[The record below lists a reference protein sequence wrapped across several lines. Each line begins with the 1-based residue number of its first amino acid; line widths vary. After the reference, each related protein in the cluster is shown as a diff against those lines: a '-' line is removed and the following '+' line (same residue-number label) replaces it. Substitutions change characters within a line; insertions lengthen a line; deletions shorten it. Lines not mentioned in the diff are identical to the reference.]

1 MTFLVFFIPEII
13 LLTFLSIVIV
23 VDLYLDAS
31 KKFYSYIILQIS
43 LFSTLFFLIFYQ
55 SDLIISS
62 YEIYDTSIFSSLFK
76 IFLVSLL
83 IIIFHFS
90 YSYLM
95 TYKKYKS
102 EYFMIMIFA
111 LLGMMIMVSANHLLI
126 LYLGIELLSLS
137 LYTIIAY
144 NRESVF
150 SAEAAIKYYILG
162 AMSSGFLLFG
172 ISLMYGLTGSLLY
185 DDISNVISQINIPY
199 DSYSTSYIGLIFSLT
214 FILIS
219 IAFKFGAAPF
229 HMWIPDVYQ
238 GSMTPTTLML
248 STLPKVAIFLILLK
262 LTNSIFIELQI
273 YWSDMV
279 LVLAIVS
286 ILIGSVVA
294 IVQTNIKRL
303 LAYSTIA
310 NVGFILLG
318 IYTGPNS
325 GFNAAL
331 FYMITYTLFTTAM
344 FGLLCEIKHGT
355 KSVEDIAD
363 LSGLNY
369 KYPALAATIL
379 VIMLSMIGIPPFLG
393 FYAKFYIIQSL
404 ILTNN
409 VYIAVFAVIMTVIGS
424 FYYLRVIKVIYFDNL
439 DNKINSISNHV
450 VTYIFVLLLFLLG
463 LFPNILSS
471 ITFYSIANL

>member
-1 MTFLVFFIPEII
+1 MTFLIFFTPEII
-13 LLTFLSIVIV
+13 LLSFLSIVIV
-23 VDLYLDAS
+23 TDLYLDTS
-31 KKFYSYIILQIS
+31 RKFYSYIILQVS
-43 LFSTLFFLIFYQ
+43 LLFTLFFLIYYQ
-55 SDLIISS
+55 SELTISA
-62 YEIYDTSIFSSLFK
+62 YEIYDTSIFSTLFK
-76 IFLVSLL
+76 IFLTSLL
-83 IIIFHFS
+83 IIIFYFS
-90 YSYLM
+90 YSYLE

-137 LYTIIAY
+137 LYTVIAY

-185 DDISNVISQINIPY
+185 DDIASVISQLNITP

-238 GSMTPTTLML
+238 GSLTPTTLML

-279 LVLAIVS
+279 LVLAIIS

-331 FYMITYTLFTTAM
+331 FYMMTYTLFTTAM

-355 KSVEDIAD
+355 KSAEDIAD

-439 DNKINSISNHV
+439 DDKINSISNHV
-450 VTYIFVLLLFLLG
+450 VSYIFVLFLLLLG

>member
-1 MTFLVFFIPEII
+1 MTFLIFFTPEII
-13 LLTFLSIVIV
+13 LLSFLSIVIV
-23 VDLYLDAS
+23 TDLYLDTS
-31 KKFYSYIILQIS
+31 RKFYSYIILQVS
-43 LFSTLFFLIFYQ
+43 LLFTLFFLIYYQ
-55 SDLIISS
+55 SELTISA
-62 YEIYDTSIFSSLFK
+62 YEIYDTSIFSTLFK
-76 IFLVSLL
+76 IFLTSLL
-83 IIIFHFS
+83 IIIFYFS
-90 YSYLM
+90 YSYLQ

-137 LYTIIAY
+137 LYTVIAY

-185 DDISNVISQINIPY
+185 DDIATVISQLNITP

-238 GSMTPTTLML
+238 GSLTPTTLML

-279 LVLAIVS
+279 LVLAIIS

-331 FYMITYTLFTTAM
+331 FYMMTYTLFTTAM

-355 KSVEDIAD
+355 KSAEDIAD

-439 DNKINSISNHV
+439 DDKINSISNHV
-450 VTYIFVLLLFLLG
+450 VSYIFVLFLLLLG

>member
-1 MTFLVFFIPEII
+1 MTFLIFFTPEII

-23 VDLYLDAS
+23 TDLYLDTS
-31 KKFYSYIILQIS
+31 RKFYSYIILQVS
-43 LFSTLFFLIFYQ
+43 LFFTLFFLIYYQ
-55 SDLIISS
+55 SELTLSS
-62 YEIYDTSIFSSLFK
+62 YEIYDTSIFSTLFK
-76 IFLVSLL
+76 IFLTSLL
-83 IIIFHFS
+83 IIIFYFS
-90 YSYLM
+90 YSYLE

-185 DDISNVISQINIPY
+185 NDISTIISQINISP
-199 DSYSTSYIGLIFSLT
+199 DNYSTSHIGLIFSLT

>member
-1 MTFLVFFIPEII
+1 MTFLIFFTPEII
-13 LLTFLSIVIV
+13 LLSFLSIVIV
-23 VDLYLDAS
+23 LDLYLDES
-31 KKFYSYIILQIS
+31 KKIYSYIILQSS
-43 LFSTLFFLIFYQ
+43 LFLTLFFLSFYHGE
-55 SDLIISS
+55 LINSS
-62 YEIYDTSIFSSLFK
+62 YEIYDTSIFSTLFK
-76 IFLVSLL
+76 IFLTCLM

-95 TYKKYKS
+95 TFKKYKS

-185 DDISNVISQINIPY
+185 DDIASMIAQMNISSV
-199 DSYSTSYIGLIFSLT
+199 SYSTSYIGLIFSLT

-262 LTNSIFIELQI
+262 LTNSIFIDLEI

-279 LVLAIVS
+279 LVLAIIS

-294 IVQTNIKRL
+294 IVQSNIKRL

-318 IYTGPNS
+318 IYTGPNY

-331 FYMITYTLFTTAM
+331 FYMLTYTLFTTAM
-344 FGLLCEIKHGT
+344 FGLLCEINHGS
-355 KSVEDIAD
+355 KPVEEIRD

-369 KYPALAATIL
+369 KYPATSMIIL
-379 VIMLSMIGIPPFLG
+379 IIMLSMIGIPPFLG

-404 ILTNN
+404 ILTENIN
-409 VYIAVFAVIMTVIGS
+409 IAVFAVIMTVIGS
-424 FYYLRVIKVIYFDNL
+424 FYYLRVIKVIYFDKL
-439 DNKINSISNHV
+439 DNEINSTSSHV
-450 VTYIFVLLLFLLG
+450 ITYIFVALLFLLG

-471 ITFYSIANL
+471 VTFYSITNL

>member
-1 MTFLVFFIPEII
+1 MTFLIFFSPEII

-23 VDLYLDAS
+23 LDLYLDAS
-31 KKFYSYIILQIS
+31 KRFYSYVILQSS
-43 LFSTLFFLIFYQ
+43 LLLTLFFLIFFQ
-55 SDLIISS
+55 SELITSS
-62 YEIYDTSIFSSLFK
+62 YEIYDTSIFPTLFK
-76 IFLVSLL
+76 IFLTSLL
-83 IIIFHFS
+83 IIILHFS
-90 YSYLM
+90 FSYLT

-102 EYFMIMIFA
+102 EYFMIMIFS

-185 DDISNVISQINIPY
+185 DDIAVVISQIDITP
-199 DSYSTSYIGLIFSLT
+199 DSYSTSYLGLIFSLT

-248 STLPKVAIFLILLK
+248 STLPKIAIFVILLK
-262 LTNSIFIELQI
+262 LTNSIFIELQL

-279 LVLAIVS
+279 LILAIIS

-318 IYTGPNS
+318 IYTGPDY

-331 FYMITYTLFTTAM
+331 FYMLTYTLFTTAM
-344 FGLLCEIKHGT
+344 FGLLCEIKYE
-355 KSVEDIAD
+355 KRPVEEITD

-369 KYPALAATIL
+369 KYPAIAAIIL

-424 FYYLRVIKVIYFDNL
+424 FYYLRVIKVIYFDKL
-439 DNKINSISNHV
+439 DDKISSISNHV
-450 VTYIFVLLLFLLG
+450 ITYIFIAFLILFG
-463 LFPNILSS
+463 LFPNFLSS
-471 ITFYSIANL
+471 ITFYSITNL

>member
-262 LTNSIFIELQI
+262 LTNSIFVELQI

-279 LVLAIVS
+279 LILAVIS

-318 IYTGPNS
+318 IYTGPEY
-325 GFNAAL
+325 GFNAAM
-331 FYMITYTLFTTAM
+331 FYMLTYTLFTTAI
-344 FGLLCEIKHGT
+344 FGLLCEIKHGI
-355 KSVEDIAD
+355 KPVEAITD

-369 KYPALAATIL
+369 KYPVSAAVIL

-404 ILTNN
+404 ILTKNI
-409 VYIAVFAVIMTVIGS
+409 YISIFAVIMTVIGS
-424 FYYLRVIKVIYFDNL
+424 FYYLRVIKVIYFDKL
-439 DNKINSISNHV
+439 DDKINSISNHLI
-450 VTYIFVLLLFLLG
+450 TYVFVALLLLLG

-471 ITFYSIANL
+471 ITFYSITNL

>member
-1 MTFLVFFIPEII
+1 MTFLIFFTPEII
-13 LLTFLSIVIV
+13 LLSFLSIVIV
-23 VDLYLDAS
+23 LDLYLDAS
-31 KKFYSYIILQIS
+31 KKFYSYMILQAS
-43 LFSTLFFLIFYQ
+43 LFLTLFFLVFYHGE
-55 SDLIISS
+55 LIKSS
-62 YEIYDTSIFSSLFK
+62 YEIYDTSIFSTLFK
-76 IFLVSLL
+76 IFLTSLM

-95 TYKKYKS
+95 TFKKYKS

-111 LLGMMIMVSANHLLI
+111 LLGMMVMVSANHLLI

-185 DDISNVISQINIPY
+185 DDIASMIAQMNISSV
-199 DSYSTSYIGLIFSLT
+199 SYSTSYIGLIFSLT

-262 LTNSIFIELQI
+262 LTNSIFIDLEI

-279 LVLAIVS
+279 LVLAIIS

-294 IVQTNIKRL
+294 IVQSNIKRL

-318 IYTGPNS
+318 IYTGPS
-325 GFNAAL
+325 YGFNAAL
-331 FYMITYTLFTTAM
+331 FYTLTYTLFTTAM
-344 FGLLCEIKHGT
+344 FGLLCEINHGS
-355 KSVEDIAD
+355 KPVEEIKD

-369 KYPALAATIL
+369 KYPATSMIIL
-379 VIMLSMIGIPPFLG
+379 IIMLSMIGIPPFLG

-404 ILTNN
+404 ILTENIN
-409 VYIAVFAVIMTVIGS
+409 IAVFSVIMTVIGS
-424 FYYLRVIKVIYFDNL
+424 FYYLRVIKVIYFDKL
-439 DNKINSISNHV
+439 DNQITSTSSHAVI
-450 VTYIFVLLLFLLG
+450 YIFVALLFLLG

-471 ITFYSIANL
+471 VTFYSITNL

>member
-1 MTFLVFFIPEII
+1 
-13 LLTFLSIVIV
+13 
-23 VDLYLDAS
+23 
-31 KKFYSYIILQIS
+31 
-43 LFSTLFFLIFYQ
+43 
-55 SDLIISS
+55 
-62 YEIYDTSIFSSLFK
+62 
-76 IFLVSLL
+76 
-83 IIIFHFS
+83 
-90 YSYLM
+90 
-95 TYKKYKS
+95 
-102 EYFMIMIFA
+102 MIMIFA
-111 LLGMMIMVSANHLLI
+111 LLGMMVMVSANHLLI

-185 DDISNVISQINIPY
+185 DDIASMIAQMNISSV
-199 DSYSTSYIGLIFSLT
+199 SYSTSYIGLIFSLT

-262 LTNSIFIELQI
+262 LTNSIFIDLEI

-279 LVLAIVS
+279 LVLAIIS

-294 IVQTNIKRL
+294 IVQSNIKRL

-318 IYTGPNS
+318 IYTGPNY

-331 FYMITYTLFTTAM
+331 FYMLTYTLFTTAM
-344 FGLLCEIKHGT
+344 FGLLCEINHGS
-355 KSVEDIAD
+355 KPVEEIRD

-369 KYPALAATIL
+369 KYPTTSMIIL
-379 VIMLSMIGIPPFLG
+379 IIMLSMIGIPPFLG

-404 ILTNN
+404 ILTENIN
-409 VYIAVFAVIMTVIGS
+409 IAVFAVIMTVIGS
-424 FYYLRVIKVIYFDNL
+424 FYYLRVIKVIYFDKL
-439 DNKINSISNHV
+439 DNEINSTSSHV
-450 VTYIFVLLLFLLG
+450 ITYIFVGLLFLLG

-471 ITFYSIANL
+471 VTFYSITNL

>member
-1 MTFLVFFIPEII
+1 MTFLIFFTPEII
-13 LLTFLSIVIV
+13 LLSFLSIVIV
-23 VDLYLDAS
+23 TDLYLDTS
-31 KKFYSYIILQIS
+31 KKFYSYIILQVS
-43 LFSTLFFLIFYQ
+43 LLFTLFFLIYYQ
-55 SDLIISS
+55 SELTISA
-62 YEIYDTSIFSSLFK
+62 YEIYDTSIFSTLFK
-76 IFLVSLL
+76 IFLTSLL
-83 IIIFHFS
+83 IIIFYFS
-90 YSYLM
+90 YSYLE

-137 LYTIIAY
+137 LYTVIAY

-185 DDISNVISQINIPY
+185 DDIASVISQLNITP

-238 GSMTPTTLML
+238 GSLTPTTLML

-279 LVLAIVS
+279 LVLAIIS

-331 FYMITYTLFTTAM
+331 FYMMTYTLFTTAM

-439 DNKINSISNHV
+439 DDKINSISNHV

-463 LFPNILSS
+463 LFPSILSS

>member
-1 MTFLVFFIPEII
+1 MTFLIFFTPEII
-13 LLTFLSIVIV
+13 LLSFLSIVIV
-23 VDLYLDAS
+23 TDLYLDTS
-31 KKFYSYIILQIS
+31 RKFYSYIILQVS
-43 LFSTLFFLIFYQ
+43 LLFTLFFLIYYQ
-55 SDLIISS
+55 SELTISA
-62 YEIYDTSIFSSLFK
+62 YEIYDTSIFSTLFK
-76 IFLVSLL
+76 IFLTSLL
-83 IIIFHFS
+83 IIIFYFS
-90 YSYLM
+90 YSYLQ

-137 LYTIIAY
+137 LYTVIAY

-185 DDISNVISQINIPY
+185 DDIATVISQLNITP

-238 GSMTPTTLML
+238 GSLTPTTLML

-279 LVLAIVS
+279 LVLAIIS

-294 IVQTNIKRL
+294 IVQTNIKRF

-331 FYMITYTLFTTAM
+331 FYMMTYTLFTTAM

-363 LSGLNY
+363 LSALNY

-439 DNKINSISNHV
+439 DDKINSISNHV
-450 VTYIFVLLLFLLG
+450 VSYIFVLFLLLLG

>member
-1 MTFLVFFIPEII
+1 MTFLIFFTPEII
-13 LLTFLSIVIV
+13 LLSFLSIVIV
-23 VDLYLDAS
+23 TDLYLDTS
-31 KKFYSYIILQIS
+31 KKFYSYIILQVS
-43 LFSTLFFLIFYQ
+43 LLFTLFFLIYYQ
-55 SDLIISS
+55 SELTISA
-62 YEIYDTSIFSSLFK
+62 YEIYDTSIFSTLFK
-76 IFLVSLL
+76 IFLTSLL
-83 IIIFHFS
+83 IIIFYFS
-90 YSYLM
+90 YSYLE

-137 LYTIIAY
+137 LYTVIAY

-185 DDISNVISQINIPY
+185 DDIASVISQLNITP

-238 GSMTPTTLML
+238 GSLTPTTLML

-331 FYMITYTLFTTAM
+331 FYMMTYTLFTTAM

-439 DNKINSISNHV
+439 DDKINSISNHV
-450 VTYIFVLLLFLLG
+450 VTYIFVLVLFLLG
-463 LFPNILSS
+463 LFPSILSS

>member
-1 MTFLVFFIPEII
+1 MTFLIFFTPEII
-13 LLTFLSIVIV
+13 LLSFLSIVIV
-23 VDLYLDAS
+23 TDLYLDTS
-31 KKFYSYIILQIS
+31 RKFYSYIILQVS
-43 LFSTLFFLIFYQ
+43 LLFTLFFLIYYQ
-55 SDLIISS
+55 SELTISA
-62 YEIYDTSIFSSLFK
+62 YEIYDTSIFSTLFK
-76 IFLVSLL
+76 IFLTSLL
-83 IIIFHFS
+83 IIIFYFS
-90 YSYLM
+90 YSYLQ

-137 LYTIIAY
+137 LYTVIAY

-185 DDISNVISQINIPY
+185 DDIATVISQLNITP

-238 GSMTPTTLML
+238 GSLTPTTLML

-279 LVLAIVS
+279 LVLAIIS

-331 FYMITYTLFTTAM
+331 FYMMTYTLFTTAM

-439 DNKINSISNHV
+439 DDKINSISNHV
-450 VTYIFVLLLFLLG
+450 VSYIFVLFLLLLG

>member
-1 MTFLVFFIPEII
+1 MTFLIFFIPEII

-23 VDLYLDAS
+23 LDLYLEES
-31 KKFYSYIILQIS
+31 KKFYSYMVLQTS
-43 LFSTLFFLIFYQ
+43 LFLTLFFLIFYQ
-55 SDLIISS
+55 SELITSS
-62 YEIYDTSIFSSLFK
+62 YEIFDTSTFPTLFK
-76 IFLVSLL
+76 IFITSLL
-83 IIIFHFS
+83 ILILHFS

-185 DDISNVISQINIPY
+185 DDISTIISQINISP
-199 DSYSTSYIGLIFSLT
+199 DNYSTSHIGLIFSLT

-262 LTNSIFIELQI
+262 LTNSIFIDLQI

-279 LVLAIVS
+279 LVLAIIS

-318 IYTGPNS
+318 IYTGPNY

-331 FYMITYTLFTTAM
+331 FYMLTYTLFTTAI
-344 FGLLCEIKHGT
+344 FGLLCEIKHGL
-355 KSVEDIAD
+355 KPVEAITD

-369 KYPALAATIL
+369 KYPATAVIIL

-404 ILTNN
+404 VLTNH

-424 FYYLRVIKVIYFDNL
+424 FYYLRVIKVIYFDKL
-439 DNKINSISNHV
+439 DEKINRISNHV
-450 VTYIFVLLLFLLG
+450 ITYIFVALLFILG
-463 LFPNILSS
+463 LFPNMLSS
-471 ITFYSIANL
+471 ITFYSITNL

>member
-1 MTFLVFFIPEII
+1 MTFLIFFTPEII
-13 LLTFLSIVIV
+13 LLSFLSIVIV
-23 VDLYLDAS
+23 TDLYLDTS
-31 KKFYSYIILQIS
+31 RKFYSYIILQVS
-43 LFSTLFFLIFYQ
+43 LLFTLFFLIYYQ
-55 SDLIISS
+55 SELTISA
-62 YEIYDTSIFSSLFK
+62 YEIYDTSIFSTLFK
-76 IFLVSLL
+76 IFLTSLL
-83 IIIFHFS
+83 IIIFYFS
-90 YSYLM
+90 YSYLE

-137 LYTIIAY
+137 LYTVIAY

-185 DDISNVISQINIPY
+185 DDIATVISQLNITP

-238 GSMTPTTLML
+238 GSLTPTTLML

-279 LVLAIVS
+279 LVLAIIS

-331 FYMITYTLFTTAM
+331 FYMMTYTLFTTAM

-439 DNKINSISNHV
+439 DDKINSISNHV
-450 VTYIFVLLLFLLG
+450 VSYIFVLFLLLLG

>member
-1 MTFLVFFIPEII
+1 MTFLIFFTPEII
-13 LLTFLSIVIV
+13 LLSFLSIVIV
-23 VDLYLDAS
+23 TDLYLDTS
-31 KKFYSYIILQIS
+31 KKFYSYIILQVS
-43 LFSTLFFLIFYQ
+43 LLFTLFFLIYYQ
-55 SDLIISS
+55 SELTISA
-62 YEIYDTSIFSSLFK
+62 YEIYDTSIFSTLFK
-76 IFLVSLL
+76 IFLTSLL
-83 IIIFHFS
+83 IIIFYFS
-90 YSYLM
+90 YSYLE

-137 LYTIIAY
+137 LYTVIAY

-185 DDISNVISQINIPY
+185 DDIASVISQLNITP

-238 GSMTPTTLML
+238 GSLTPTTLML

-331 FYMITYTLFTTAM
+331 FYMMTYTLFTTAM

-439 DNKINSISNHV
+439 DDKINSISNHV
-450 VTYIFVLLLFLLG
+450 VSYIFVLFLLLLG

>member
-1 MTFLVFFIPEII
+1 MTFLIFFTPEII
-13 LLTFLSIVIV
+13 LLSFLSIVIV
-23 VDLYLDAS
+23 TDLYLDTS
-31 KKFYSYIILQIS
+31 RKFYSYIILQVS
-43 LFSTLFFLIFYQ
+43 LLFTLFFLIYYQ
-55 SDLIISS
+55 SELTISA
-62 YEIYDTSIFSSLFK
+62 YEIYDTSIFSTLFK
-76 IFLVSLL
+76 IFLTSLL
-83 IIIFHFS
+83 IIIFYFS
-90 YSYLM
+90 YSYLE

-137 LYTIIAY
+137 LYTVIAY

-185 DDISNVISQINIPY
+185 DDIATVISQLNITP

-238 GSMTPTTLML
+238 GSLTPTTLML

-279 LVLAIVS
+279 LVLAIIS

-331 FYMITYTLFTTAM
+331 FYMMTYTLFTTAM

-355 KSVEDIAD
+355 KSAEDIAD

-439 DNKINSISNHV
+439 DDKINSISNHV
-450 VTYIFVLLLFLLG
+450 VSYIFVLFLLLLG

>member
-1 MTFLVFFIPEII
+1 MTFLIFFAPEII
-13 LLTFLSIVIV
+13 LLTSLSIVIV
-23 VDLYLDAS
+23 LDLYLDTS
-31 KKFYSYIILQIS
+31 KKFYSYIILQAS
-43 LFSTLFFLIFYQ
+43 LFLTISFLIFFY
-55 SDLIISS
+55 SELLISS
-62 YEIYDTSIFSSLFK
+62 YEIYDTSIFSTLFK
-76 IFLVSLL
+76 MFLTCLL
-83 IIIFHFS
+83 IIILHFS

-95 TYKKYKS
+95 AYKKYKS
-102 EYFMIMIFA
+102 EYFIIMIFA

-185 DDISNVISQINIPY
+185 DDIATVISQLNISS
-199 DSYSTSYIGLIFSLT
+199 DTYSTSYVGLIFSLT

-262 LTNSIFIELQI
+262 LTNSIFIDLQI

-279 LVLAIVS
+279 LVLAIIS

-310 NVGFILLG
+310 NVGFILMG
-318 IYTGPNS
+318 IYTGPTY

-331 FYMITYTLFTTAM
+331 FYMLTYTLFTTAI
-344 FGLLCEIKHGT
+344 FGLLCEINHGDKPIELIT
-355 KSVEDIAD
+355 D

-369 KYPALAATIL
+369 KYPATALIIL
-379 VIMLSMIGIPPFLG
+379 IIMLSMIGIPPFLG

-409 VYIAVFAVIMTVIGS
+409 IFIAVFAVIMTVIGS
-424 FYYLRVIKVIYFDNL
+424 FYYLRVIKVIYFDKL
-439 DNKINSISNHV
+439 DEKINSISNHAITYMF
-450 VTYIFVLLLFLLG
+450 VTFLFLLG

-471 ITFYSIANL
+471 ITFYSITNL

>member
-1 MTFLVFFIPEII
+1 MTFLLFFIPEII

-23 VDLYLDAS
+23 LDLYLDPS
-31 KKFYSYIILQIS
+31 NKFYSYVILQVS
-43 LFSTLFFLIFYQ
+43 LFLTLFFLFFYQ
-55 SDLIISS
+55 SELATSS
-62 YEIYDTSIFSSLFK
+62 YELYDTSIFPTLFK
-76 IFLVSLL
+76 IFLTALL
-83 IIIFHFS
+83 ILIFHFS
-90 YSYLM
+90 YSYVVIF
-95 TYKKYKS
+95 KKYKS
-102 EYFMIMIFA
+102 EYFIILIFA

-172 ISLMYGLTGSLLY
+172 ISLIYGLTGSLLY
-185 DDISNVISQINIPY
+185 EDIANVLSQINITP

-214 FILIS
+214 FIMIS

-262 LTNSIFIELQI
+262 LTNSIFIELQVF
-273 YWSDMV
+273 WSDMV
-279 LVLAIVS
+279 LVLAIIS
-286 ILIGSVVA
+286 ILIGTVVA

-318 IYTGPNS
+318 IYTGPNY

-331 FYMITYTLFTTAM
+331 FYMLTYSLFTTAI
-344 FGLLCEIKHGT
+344 FGLLCEINHGT
-355 KSVEDIAD
+355 KPVEAITD

-369 KYPALAATIL
+369 KYPTTAAIIL
-379 VIMLSMIGIPPFLG
+379 VVMLSMIGIPPFLG

-409 VYIAVFAVIMTVIGS
+409 VYIAIFAVIMTVIGS
-424 FYYLRVIKVIYFDNL
+424 FYYLRVIKVIYFDKL
-439 DNKINSISNHV
+439 DDEINSISNHAI
-450 VTYIFVLLLFLLG
+450 TYIFVAFLFFLG

-471 ITFYSIANL
+471 ITFYSITNL

>member
-1 MTFLVFFIPEII
+1 MTFLIFFTPEII

-23 VDLYLDAS
+23 TDLYLDTS
-31 KKFYSYIILQIS
+31 RKFYSYIILQVS
-43 LFSTLFFLIFYQ
+43 LLFTLFFLIYYQ
-55 SDLIISS
+55 SELTISA
-62 YEIYDTSIFSSLFK
+62 YEIYDTSIFSTLFK
-76 IFLVSLL
+76 IFLTSLL
-83 IIIFHFS
+83 IIIFYFS
-90 YSYLM
+90 YSYLE

-137 LYTIIAY
+137 LYTVIAY

-185 DDISNVISQINIPY
+185 DDIATVISQLNITP

-238 GSMTPTTLML
+238 GSLTPTTLML

-279 LVLAIVS
+279 LVLAIIS

-331 FYMITYTLFTTAM
+331 FYMMTYTLFTTAM

-439 DNKINSISNHV
+439 DDKINSISNHV
-450 VTYIFVLLLFLLG
+450 VSYIFVLFLLLLG